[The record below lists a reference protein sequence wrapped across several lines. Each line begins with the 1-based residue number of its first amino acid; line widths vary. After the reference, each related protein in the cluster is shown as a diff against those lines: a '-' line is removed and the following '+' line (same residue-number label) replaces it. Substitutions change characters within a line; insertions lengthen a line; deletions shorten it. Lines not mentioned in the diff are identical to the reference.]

1 MVTIVCGHQP
11 LPRELHGASAL
22 IGNFDGMHQGHCGII
37 RTVVAE
43 AAAHGRPSL
52 LITFDPHPFQVL
64 RPTAPPMRLLSNQQR
79 SNFAAQLGLDGLAEL
94 PFDQQM
100 QNMTAES
107 FVTDLLVDRLKIA
120 SITVGQDFR
129 FGYQRGGDV
138 ALLASLAQAGQYTL
152 NPLEKLQ
159 ASDTPI
165 SSSRIRTLIS
175 EGLVEAAAELL
186 GRPWSLQGTVVHG
199 SGRGGDVLGYRTLNL
214 RLGNYLRPRFGVYA
228 VWVSLPGYEAPLAGV
243 ANIGVRPTFTSADGQ
258 AEPIVEVHLFD
269 TLANLY
275 DQAVEVHVMEFLR
288 DEQRFA
294 DADGLREQI
303 RHDCIAAQAA
313 LGRNPIP
320 PATLATLAA

>member
-1 MVTIVCGHQP
+1 MIKIVCGHQP
-11 LPRELHGASAL
+11 LPHALQGASAL
-22 IGNFDGMHQGHCGII
+22 IGNFDGMHRGHCAII
-37 RTVVAE
+37 RAVVAE
-43 AAAHGRPSL
+43 AAAHSRPSL

-79 SNFAAQLGLDGLAEL
+79 AAVAAQLGLDGLVEL
-94 PFDQQM
+94 PFDQEM
-100 QNMTAES
+100 QNMAAES
-107 FVTDLLVDRLKIA
+107 FVTDLLIDRLKIA
-120 SITVGQDFR
+120 AITVGQDFR

-159 ASDTPI
+159 AGDSPI

-175 EGLVEAAAELL
+175 DGLVMAAAELL

-214 RLGNYLRPRFGVYA
+214 RLGDYLRPRYGVYA